1 MKAASVVSGSSWAPL
16 TLALLLGGC
25 AGHPPPLP
33 RVASQTYAPEGDRQ
47 ALPEA
52 SGVTQRFN
60 AAAADQ
66 WWTAFGSAQINALV
80 ARALAANPDLKAQD
94 ATLAAARQTY
104 ASQASNLWPQA
115 SVGYSFQRARSANSL
130 SNPLGGNN
138 PPSLYS
144 LHTASVDVSYTADIW
159 GAGREGLRAAK
170 YQTRGVEF
178 QTEAARRALIANVVG
193 AAVQAAALADQ
204 VRVAGRAA
212 DDSEK
217 LLAYAQKQK
226 ALGNM
231 GDADVANFVNLL
243 ALDRQTEIGLRH
255 ALFVQLRLIGTLTGQ
270 ESAASVDVPA
280 SLGDIRLPA
289 NLPMVLPVDI
299 VNRRPDIR
307 YATAQFDA
315 AAASV
320 HAARA
325 ARLPVISLDGSAGG
339 ASTQL
344 ATLFNKGNSF
354 WSLGVGIAEPLT
366 GAVGLYHAQK
376 AAEAQLLAA
385 QAQYQST
392 VQSALGGIADTLDA
406 LYADARAADA
416 ADKQAQATAGL
427 REDQARQT
435 KLGQSGD
442 VDLLAADRAAA
453 QALASQSLARSQR
466 YADTVAL
473 FLAMGS

>member
-1 MKAASVVSGSSWAPL
+1 MKTAPALSTL
-16 TLALLLGGC
+16 TLALLLGAC
-25 AGHPPPLP
+25 AGNPPPLP
-33 RVASQTYAPEGDRQ
+33 GVAAQTYAREGDRQ
-47 ALPEA
+47 TLPEA
-52 SGVTQRFN
+52 SGVVQRFN
-60 AAAADQ
+60 AASTDQ
-66 WWTAFGSAQINALV
+66 WWTAFGSPKINALV
-80 ARALAANPDLKAQD
+80 ARALAANPDLKAQN
-94 ATLAAARQTY
+94 ATLAAAQQSY
-104 ASQASNLWPQA
+104 KAQASNLWPQA
-115 SVGYSFQRARSANSL
+115 SVGYNFQRAMSPSSL
-130 SNPLGGNN
+130 SNPLGGYN

-144 LHTASVDVSYTADIW
+144 LHTAQVDVSYTADIW
-159 GAGREGLRAAK
+159 GAGREGLKAAK
-170 YQTRGVEF
+170 YQTQGVAF
-178 QTEAARRALIANVVG
+178 QTDAARRALIANVVS

-204 VRVAGRAA
+204 VKVAARAA

-231 GDADVANFVNLL
+231 GDADVANVVNLL
-243 ALDRQTEIGLRH
+243 SQDRQTEIGLRH

-270 ESAASVDVPA
+270 ESAAPVDVPA
-280 SLGDIRLPA
+280 SLADITLPA
-289 NLPMVLPVDI
+289 DLPMVLPVDI

-307 YATAQFDA
+307 YFATQFDA
-315 AAASV
+315 AAAQV
-320 HAARA
+320 HAAQA

-344 ATLFNKGNSF
+344 STLFSNGNSF
-354 WSLGVGIAEPLT
+354 WSLGVGIAQPLT
-366 GAVGLYHAQK
+366 GAVGLYHQQK

-427 REDQARQT
+427 LEDQTRQT

-442 VDLLAADRAAA
+442 VDVLAADRAAA

>member
-1 MKAASVVSGSSWAPL
+1 MKTASVLPL
-16 TLALLLGGC
+16 SLGVLLLGAC
-25 AGHPPPLP
+25 ASTPPPLP
-33 RVASQTYAPEGDRQ
+33 TVTSSAYAPEGDRQ
-47 ALPEA
+47 VLPEA
-52 SGVTQRFN
+52 SGEAQKLGAKATV
-60 AAAADQ
+60 AAK
-66 WWTAFGSAQINALV
+66 WWLAFGSPKIDTLV
-80 ARALAANPDLKAQD
+80 DKALAANPSLKAQD
-94 ATLAAARQTY
+94 ATLAAARQSY
-104 ASQASNLWPQA
+104 AAQASTLWPQA
-115 SVGYSFQRARSANSL
+115 SAGYNLQRAENSNSL
-130 SNPLGGNN
+130 STPLGISN

-144 LHTASVDVSYTADIW
+144 LHTAQVDVSYTADIW
-159 GAGREGLRAAK
+159 GAGREGLKAAK
-170 YQTRGVEF
+170 YQTQGIAF
-178 QTEAARRALIANVVG
+178 QAEAARQALIANVVS
-193 AAVQAAALADQ
+193 AAIQAAALSDQ
-204 VRVAGRAA
+204 VKVAGRAA

-231 GDADVANFVNLL
+231 GDADVANVVNLV
-243 ALDRQTEIGLRH
+243 ANDRQTEIGLRH

-270 ESAASVDVPA
+270 ESAAPVDVPA
-280 SLGDIRLPA
+280 SLADIALPA
-289 NLPMVLPVDI
+289 DLPMVLPVDI
-299 VNRRPDIR
+299 VNIRPDIR
-307 YATAQFDA
+307 YAAAQFDA

-320 HAARA
+320 HAAKA

-344 ATLFNKGNSF
+344 ASLFNNGNSF

-366 GAVGLYHAQK
+366 GAVGLYHQQK

-427 REDQARQT
+427 LEDQTRQT

>member
-1 MKAASVVSGSSWAPL
+1 MKPAPILAPL
-16 TLALLLGGC
+16 TLAIWLGAC
-25 AGHPPPLP
+25 AGNSPPLP
-33 RVASQTYAPEGDRQ
+33 GVASQTYAPEGDRP

-52 SGVTQRFN
+52 SGVAQRFN
-60 AAAADQ
+60 TTATGP
-66 WWTAFGSAQINALV
+66 WWTAFGSVQINALV
-80 ARALAANPDLKAQD
+80 AKALAANPDLKAQD

-104 ASQASNLWPQA
+104 RAQASNLWPQA
-115 SVGYSFQRARSANSL
+115 SLGYSFQRAQNANSL

-159 GAGREGLRAAK
+159 GAGRAGLKTAK
-170 YQTRGVEF
+170 YQTQAVAF
-178 QTEAARRALIANVVG
+178 QTDAARHALIANVVG
-193 AAVQAAALADQ
+193 AAIQAAALADQ

-212 DDSEK
+212 ADSEK

-231 GDADVANFVNLL
+231 GDADVANVVNLL
-243 ALDRQTEIGLRH
+243 ALDHQTEIGLRH

-280 SLGDIRLPA
+280 SLADITLPSD
-289 NLPMVLPVDI
+289 LPMVLPVDI
-299 VNRRPDIR
+299 VSRRPDIR
-307 YATAQFDA
+307 YAAAQFDA

-320 HAARA
+320 HAAQA

-344 ATLFNKGNSF
+344 ASLFSNGNSF

-376 AAEAQLLAA
+376 AAEAQLMAA
-385 QAQYQST
+385 QAQYRSA

-416 ADKQAQATAGL
+416 ADQQAQATAGL
-427 REDQARQT
+427 LEDQIRQT

-442 VDLLAADRAAA
+442 VDVLAADRAAA

-473 FLAMGS
+473 FLAMSS